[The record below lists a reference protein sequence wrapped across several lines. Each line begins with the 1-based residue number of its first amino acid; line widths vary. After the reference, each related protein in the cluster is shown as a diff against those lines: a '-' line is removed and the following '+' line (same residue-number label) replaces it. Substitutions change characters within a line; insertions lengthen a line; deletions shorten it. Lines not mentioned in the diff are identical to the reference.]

1 MLECP
6 DPCLMFCTNS
16 ECSLVSLPAATV
28 FDSFL
33 LYGSD
38 LCEVGNILAASTI
51 NVILVCYTNPSI
63 DVFFCLLC
71 LVLAFCANK
80 VQYVQCYIC
89 ISALFLYIHLTC
101 SS

>member
-1 MLECP
+1 
-6 DPCLMFCTNS
+6 MFCTNYK
-16 ECSLVSLPAATV
+16 CSLVSLPAATV
-28 FDSFL
+28 RYYLL

-80 VQYVQCYIC
+80 VQYVQCYTC
-89 ISALFLYIHLTC
+89 ISALFLYIHVTC